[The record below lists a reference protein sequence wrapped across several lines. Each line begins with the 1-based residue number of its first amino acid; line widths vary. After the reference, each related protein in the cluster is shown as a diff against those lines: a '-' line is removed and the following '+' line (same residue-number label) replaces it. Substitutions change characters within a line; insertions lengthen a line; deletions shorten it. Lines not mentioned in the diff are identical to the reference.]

1 MKIHLQ
7 QITEGGVHLEG
18 QETGD
23 ILELDDPAIRPL
35 QNVTYSVFVHLEKS
49 NVLVTGQLSLELEL
63 ECVSCLRRFH
73 YLLRVPDFV
82 YETAAVG
89 RETIDLTPAVR
100 EDILLVLPSHPRCD
114 WDGHSECPGLR
125 IEKGTSIE
133 SVPEAPNAWD
143 ALDELNLRK
152 QS

>member
-7 QITEGGVHLEG
+7 QIPEGRVHLEG
-18 QETGD
+18 QESAD
-23 ILELDDPAIRPL
+23 ILELNDPTIRPL
-35 QNVTYSVFVHLEKS
+35 QNVTYLLSVQVEKN

-73 YLLRVPDFV
+73 YPLNVPDFV
-82 YETAAVG
+82 YETVVGG
-89 RETIDLTPAVR
+89 RETIDLTPAIR

-114 WDGHSECPGLR
+114 WDGHSQCPGLR

-133 SVPEAPNAWD
+133 SVPDTPNAWD
-143 ALDELNLRK
+143 ALDELNLKKR
-152 QS
+152 S